1 MVRVKICGIT
11 NIDDALEAVRLGV
24 DALGFVFA
32 PSPRQIEPHR
42 AKEII
47 NKLPPWVP
55 AVGVFVNEKPECILQ
70 IVNQT
75 GLDWVQL
82 HGEESPDYCRELGL
96 KLIKSLRVKGKSS
109 LKKIPEYPVGG
120 ILLDT
125 YDPSLFGGTGKSFNW
140 DLAIEAKHFGKPIIL
155 AGGLNSENVKEAISK
170 VQPYGVDVSSGVESS
185 PGKKDYEKMQRFMEI
200 VNEVAPRSRWT

>member
-11 NIDDALEAVRLGV
+11 NIDDALNAVQLGA

-32 PSPRQIEPHR
+32 PSPRQVVASKIKVIIE
-42 AKEII
+42 
-47 NKLPPWVP
+47 KLPPWVS
-55 AVGVFVNEKPECILQ
+55 AVGVFVNEKPERVLQ

-96 KLIKSLRVKGKSS
+96 KVIKSLRVKDRSS
-109 LKKIPEYPVGG
+109 LGKIPEFSVSG

-125 YDPSLFGGTGKSFNW
+125 YDPALFGGTGKGFNW
-140 DLAIEAKHFGKPIIL
+140 DLGVEAKKFDKPIIL
-155 AGGLNSENVKEAISK
+155 AGGLNPENVAEAISK

-185 PGKKDYEKMQRFMEI
+185 PGKKDYEKMKQFMEI
-200 VNEVAPRSRWT
+200 VGGLDAAG